1 VVYSVVKEKN
11 RGEHII
17 EPDNDRQLI
26 AGFIVD
32 GDEDQCELIASTVV
46 EEVADAAAP
55 ASNSTRAL
63 ALVSAPCL
71 VRMYWSSD
79 LGGGGSTTSSL
90 MANHPEA
97 R

>member
-1 VVYSVVKEKN
+1 MVYSVVKEKN
-11 RGEHII
+11 RGGHII

-46 EEVADAAAP
+46 EEVADAAAL

-63 ALVSAPCL
+63 ALASSAPCL
-71 VRMYWSSD
+71 VRMYWSS
-79 LGGGGSTTSSL
+79 
-90 MANHPEA
+90 AAAVQPPA
-97 R
+97 A